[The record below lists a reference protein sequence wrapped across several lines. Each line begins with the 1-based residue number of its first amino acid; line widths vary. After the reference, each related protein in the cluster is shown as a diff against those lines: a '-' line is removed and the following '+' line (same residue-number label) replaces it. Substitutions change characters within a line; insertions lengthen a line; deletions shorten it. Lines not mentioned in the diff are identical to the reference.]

1 MIKIGILI
9 DGQNSKTW
17 NIDYKKLVEY
27 IKRHYAEFIPL
38 IKTQRIYLSAEV
50 TTEVM
55 QEDFWGVMQS
65 IGFEIVKRTH
75 LREQKVDVDAH
86 LGSELRKFAYQ
97 CDVIILIA
105 GDGDYIPVLEDLV
118 AEGLASFL
126 IITERSNT
134 SSDIKQYY
142 RTSSNSSIQVKYLD
156 SLDIYR

>member
-1 MIKIGILI
+1 M
-9 DGQNSKTW
+9 
-17 NIDYKKLVEY
+17 
-27 IKRHYAEFIPL
+27 
-38 IKTQRIYLSAEV
+38 
-50 TTEVM
+50 
-55 QEDFWGVMQS
+55 
-65 IGFEIVKRTH
+65 
-75 LREQKVDVDAH
+75 DAH

-97 CDVIILIA
+97 CDVIVLIA